1 MTEKRF
7 TYMIDRVFDLW
18 EVYDNKEKVICLV
31 RNTDAKDLCDLLN
44 ELQEENEQLKS
55 RVEYLERKI
64 DRERTSYQ
72 KQHEKWEEE
81 IQKENEQLKS
91 KNRGLQSELQI
102 FKEDATHSNLQI
114 NKLADENEQLKK
126 QLSDDFNQSNCIT
139 VQKSIVSDLKKENE
153 QLRKEKE
160 FWKSDACSL
169 SSLNSILSNELSI
182 AQEQGYEPSTP
193 YKEYI
198 TSIKTEYDK
207 FWENKI
213 KTHNNR
219 LKELQE

>member
-1 MTEKRF
+1 MTENRF
-7 TYMIDRVFDLW
+7 LLEGSDFDLKYEFRVADLSRVEKTKEDFW
-18 EVYDNKEKVICLV
+18 NEKEEKYDYFDYIEYLYENNAFLTEEDADKTFNGLHKENKELQHKLSQQEMEYTTDLYRLV
-31 RNTDAKDLCDLLN
+31 
-44 ELQEENEQLKS
+44 EENEQLK
-55 RVEYLERKI
+55 
-64 DRERTSYQ
+64 
-72 KQHEKWEEE
+72 
-81 IQKENEQLKS
+81 
-91 KNRGLQSELQI
+91 
-102 FKEDATHSNLQI
+102 
-114 NKLADENEQLKK
+114 
-126 QLSDDFNQSNCIT
+126 
-139 VQKSIVSDLKKENE
+139 
-153 QLRKEKE
+153 KEKE

-219 LKELQE
+219 LKELQRND

>member
-1 MTEKRF
+1 MTEKRYKLEQWTSLSLYYSF
-7 TYMIDRVFDLW
+7 PNGNLHHSIGKVAKRVENDL
-18 EVYDNKEKVICLV
+18 NSL
-31 RNTDAKDLCDLLN
+31 A
-44 ELQEENEQLKS
+44 EENEQLK
-55 RVEYLERKI
+55 
-64 DRERTSYQ
+64 
-72 KQHEKWEEE
+72 
-81 IQKENEQLKS
+81 
-91 KNRGLQSELQI
+91 
-102 FKEDATHSNLQI
+102 
-114 NKLADENEQLKK
+114 
-126 QLSDDFNQSNCIT
+126 
-139 VQKSIVSDLKKENE
+139 
-153 QLRKEKE
+153 KEKE

-219 LKELQE
+219 LKELEND

>member
-1 MTEKRF
+1 MN
-7 TYMIDRVFDLW
+7 
-18 EVYDNKEKVICLV
+18 DNKSIDLKTE
-31 RNTDAKDLCDLLN
+31 NTNLTN
-44 ELQEENEQLKS
+44 ELIVLRRKYKELDEDRHYVKSLLDAEFEKGIELKKEYEQLRLQLNS
-55 RVEYLERKI
+55 CSDQRNEFHRGARENANRVGK
-64 DRERTSYQ
+64 
-72 KQHEKWEEE
+72 
-81 IQKENEQLKS
+81 
-91 KNRGLQSELQI
+91 
-102 FKEDATHSNLQI
+102 
-114 NKLADENEQLKK
+114 
-126 QLSDDFNQSNCIT
+126 
-139 VQKSIVSDLKKENE
+139 LKKENE
-153 QLRKEKE
+153 QLKKEKE

-219 LKELQE
+219 LKELEND